1 MIIRLSLLFALA
13 VLFNSGCKS
22 MGGGSPNGQ
31 AQVVVNN
38 VIKAQIEAKAEEVF
52 YRHGFDFKGAGEG
65 HMQFERPGGAMG
77 NILYGNWQENDVTT
91 RVTLF
96 IIPKGPTTFALR
108 ARSMAVRKT
117 FGADSDT
124 ELFDV
129 AGSRY
134 KSILDK
140 IAKELAA
147 ENPS

>member
-1 MIIRLSLLFALA
+1 MIMRLFLLGASV
-13 VLFNSGCKS
+13 VLLNAGCKG
-22 MGGGSPNGQ
+22 MGGGMPNGQ
-31 AQVVVNN
+31 AQVMVTNVVES
-38 VIKAQIEAKAEEVF
+38 QIETKAEEVF
-52 YRHGFDFKGAGEG
+52 YRHGFDFKGTGNG
-65 HMQFERPGGAMG
+65 QMQFERAGGALG
-77 NILYGNWQENDVTT
+77 NIMYGNWQENDITT

-108 ARSMAVRKT
+108 ARSMAIRRT

-129 AGSRY
+129 TGGRY

-140 IAKELAA
+140 IAKELTA